1 MRTKRTKINSG
12 LISGRNSA
20 LPVIF
25 TVLVLL
31 AASACSTRLSVHGA
45 ILNQEK
51 LAEIKPGE
59 ITRREVQEILGSPS
73 SKAVFD
79 KESWYYVSSRT
90 ETFAFFEPKITN
102 RKIVIIRFDKKGV
115 VSNVENL
122 NLKDGRKI
130 QFVERVT
137 PTKGK
142 EYTII
147 EQLVGNIG
155 TYTGKLDRAGF

>member
-1 MRTKRTKINSG
+1 MWTEQSKIERG
-12 LISGRNSA
+12 GKIVLRAMAMA
-20 LPVIF
+20 L
-25 TVLVLL
+25 VLVG
-31 AASACSTRLSVHGA
+31 STACAKRLTIHGA

-59 ITRREVQEILGSPS
+59 ISRREVQEILGSPS

-90 ETFAFFEPKITN
+90 ETFAFFEPKIMD
-102 RKIVIIRFDKKGV
+102 RRVVIIRFDKKGV
-115 VSNVENL
+115 VSKVETL
-122 NLKDGRKI
+122 NLKDGRKV

-142 EYTII
+142 EFTLI
-147 EQLVGNIG
+147 EQLVGKIG
-155 TYTGKLDRAGF
+155 SFSSNLIKDGF